1 MAACTTYSSRELFDW
16 LRLSPRYA
24 ANRNVITWTTCKRAT
39 AEERAEQ
46 LGWWT
51 YRIDRALQLRISCQQ
66 VLAQLGTAWCAHRL
80 LSLSLF
86 LLVFSASVIGNTRSA
101 RRYYAKN
108 VTEFRRLLSV
118 CRCLQLRSRTAEP
131 DENSLV
137 NGGCYSN
144 SSLAPVYLY
153 KYFHFSRNSFLH
165 FSIASLHPRQ
175 PRNVHPKR

>member
-80 LSLSLF
+80 LSLSLSLSPRLF
-86 LLVFSASVIGNTRSA
+86 CQCNWQYKKRATLLCKECNRIPPALVRLPMFAASISYCRTGWKFACKWRMLFEFVTRSG
-101 RRYYAKN
+101 
-108 VTEFRRLLSV
+108 V
-118 CRCLQLRSRTAEP
+118 P
-131 DENSLV
+131 
-137 NGGCYSN
+137 
-144 SSLAPVYLY
+144 
-153 KYFHFSRNSFLH
+153 
-165 FSIASLHPRQ
+165 I
-175 PRNVHPKR
+175 